1 MQPHSGGQQ
10 EFDDDPRW
18 DAALAR
24 LSDAEVALRDA
35 RSTLWALRR
44 RQQPVAREAAANP
57 YSAISYPAPP
67 QAAPPQVAQPQQP
80 QPVGAP
86 IPAPAFAAHPSPIPP
101 ASPPPAPKPARV
113 RTLTG
118 EQLMIRAIAGSGVVI
133 TVLGVGFAVAVAI
146 QNGWLGPLW
155 RVLLTALLAAALVGA
170 ATVLQKRGGPPA
182 GVNALAVTSV
192 LTAFL
197 LVLSLVGV
205 LAWWSPGVGAVAFVL
220 LWSFYLLLYRMFGW
234 RPVALTLFVL
244 GAGLSGLYLWTE
256 TYTFDVLIWLVV
268 LLPFL
273 GLGATWGEK
282 DRLTRRWA
290 LAAVAG
296 ATVLHAVSSV
306 FQVSSYLVAVASVVA
321 IMVVCLR
328 DPVDSVTGKVFGPG
342 CALVATIAAAV
353 LTPLGILGYL
363 LPVVLL
369 LVHLGVRRLAQPSAG
384 EPAGSAEA
392 ADAFH
397 VHSAWMLPLSLLLPS
412 MKWVD
417 AYPEPEGFLGT
428 PEFTRL
434 LVLGGFCVFLL
445 ASPASQRVLNAGLA
459 GWLIA
464 AAVAVLP
471 LFDAVLGDDPMTLT
485 TLPALGAALLCAIII
500 GCLFARRKSLTSL
513 NPAFVWPLAV
523 AGLVLSMFAVV
534 ITVVWLA
541 HFIGGPGAMQTGYL
555 VGHSLVSLGWM
566 LIAAW
571 ALLGRA
577 PIPPSW
583 SLWVGGVLAAAAV
596 VKLVFFDLQALT
608 GIARALAF
616 LACGLVL
623 LTIVSLRSRLNTEQE
638 VRPGPP
644 GGTDPY
650 TSPRP

>member
-24 LSDAEVALRDA
+24 LSDAEAALRDA

-44 RQQPVAREAAANP
+44 RQQPAPQQPAANP

-67 QAAPPQVAQPQQP
+67 PAAPLQP
-80 QPVGAP
+80 QPQPQPARTP
-86 IPAPAFAAHPSPIPP
+86 IPTPLPAA
-101 ASPPPAPKPARV
+101 KPARV

-170 ATVLQKRGGPPA
+170 ATVLHKRGGPPA

-220 LWSFYLLLYRMFGW
+220 LWSFYLFLYRMFEW

-244 GAGLSGLYLWTE
+244 GAGLSGLYLWGE
-256 TYTFDVLIWLVV
+256 THMFDVLIWLAV

-296 ATVLHAVSSV
+296 ATVLHAVV
-306 FQVSSYLVAVASVVA
+306 GTYQVGSYFVAVASVVA
-321 IMVVCLR
+321 IVLVCLR
-328 DPVDSVTGKVFGPG
+328 DPVDPHTGKVFGPA
-342 CALVATIAAAV
+342 CALVASIAAAV
-353 LTPLGILGYL
+353 LTPLGVLGYL

-369 LVHLGVRRLAQPSAG
+369 LVHLGARRLARPTAKDPAGTAGLVEAG
-384 EPAGSAEA
+384 E
-392 ADAFH
+392 AFH

-445 ASPASQRVLNAGLA
+445 ASPASRRVLNAGLA

-464 AAVAVLP
+464 VAIATLP
-471 LFDAVLGDDPMTLT
+471 LFGAVLGDDPMALT
-485 TLPALGAALLCAIII
+485 TLPALGAALLCAVAL
-500 GCLFARRKSLTSL
+500 GCLFARRRSLTSL
-513 NPAFVWPLAV
+513 NPAYIWPLAV

-534 ITVVWLA
+534 ITIVWLA
-541 HFIGGPGAMQTGYL
+541 HFIGGPGSMQTGYL

-577 PIPPSW
+577 PIPQSW
-583 SLWVGGVLAAAAV
+583 SLWVGGILAAAAV
-596 VKLVFFDLQALT
+596 IKLVFFDLQALT

-623 LTIVSLRSRLNTEQE
+623 LTIVSLRSRLHPEQD

-644 GGTDPY
+644 AGTDPY